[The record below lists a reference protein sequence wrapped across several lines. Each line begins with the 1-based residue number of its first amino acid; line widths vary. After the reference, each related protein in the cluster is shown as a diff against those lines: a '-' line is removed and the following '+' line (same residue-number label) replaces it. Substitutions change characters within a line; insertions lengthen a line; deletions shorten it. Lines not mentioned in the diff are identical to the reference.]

1 MVMRFFSGPLV
12 RVAQVCALLWML
24 LPTFDAFAQPLAA
37 RVGSAPA
44 VQEIEL
50 AHRFDLART
59 EALQALVDRFNASS
73 KDYQIVLTRRDWQ
86 QGAVPHLLVL
96 EGEDEDRF
104 LTGKPRY
111 RPLHELMRAA
121 GVPLKSVRP
130 PLAMTRRPL
139 DGQGRLLALPVGLT
153 TPVLFV
159 NREAFRRAGLDPA
172 APLNTWRD
180 LQNALGQLFDSG
192 HACPYTVS
200 EPARVMVENLSAW
213 HNVPIIARHGRT
225 DAPAFNGMVQI
236 KHVAMMASW
245 YRARYLHLFGRGW
258 EAERRFASGECAV
271 IAAPSASW
279 AAFRRQTGLDVGVLR
294 LPFYDDFPGAPQNT
308 LADGASLW
316 VAAGKKP
323 AEYRAIARFIDF
335 WLKPENQLAW
345 QRDAGFLPLN
355 AAGMPASTSELAGID
370 TDNLKVALS
379 QINNKPATQESSASV
394 LVGREGVRRI
404 LDEELDYVWADVKP
418 AKEALD
424 TAVARLSALPVR

>member
-1 MVMRFFSGPLV
+1 MKFSNKPV
-12 RVAQVCALLWML
+12 RWAGRACVLMCML
-24 LPTFDAFAQPLAA
+24 LPAAPSLAQPLAA
-37 RVGSAPA
+37 RASTAQDA
-44 VQEIEL
+44 QEIEL

-59 EALQALVDRFNASS
+59 EALQALVDRFNAGS
-73 KDYQIVLTRRDWQ
+73 KDYRIVLTRRDWQ
-86 QGAVPHLLVL
+86 QEALPHLMVL
-96 EGEDEDRF
+96 EGEEEERF
-104 LTGKPRY
+104 LAGKPRY

-121 GVPLKSVRP
+121 GVPLKSGRP
-130 PLAMTRRPL
+130 PVTMTRKPV
-139 DGQGRLLALPVGLT
+139 DGQGRLQALPVGLT
-153 TPVLFV
+153 TPVLYV

-172 APLNTWRD
+172 VPINTWQD
-180 LQNALGQLFDSG
+180 LQNALGQLFDTG

-200 EPARVMVENLSAW
+200 EPGRVMVENLSAW
-213 HNVPIIARHGRT
+213 HNVPVTARRGRT

-245 YRARYLHLFGRGW
+245 YRARYLHIFGRGP

-323 AEYRAIARFIDF
+323 AEYRAMARFIDY

-355 AAGMPASTSELAGID
+355 SAGLPAGASELAGAD
-370 TDNLKVALS
+370 LDNLRVAVGQL
-379 QINNKPATQESSASV
+379 NNKPATQESSASA
-394 LVGREGVRRI
+394 LVGRDGVRRI
-404 LDEELDYVWADVKP
+404 LDEELDAVWADLKP

-424 TAVARLSALPVR
+424 TAVMRLGAPPVR

>member
-1 MVMRFFSGPLV
+1 MKFSNKPARWAG
-12 RVAQVCALLWML
+12 RACALLCML
-24 LPTFDAFAQPLAA
+24 LPAATSLAQPLAA
-37 RVGSAPA
+37 RASTAQGA
-44 VQEIEL
+44 QEIEL
-50 AHRFDLART
+50 VHRFDLART
-59 EALQALVDRFNASS
+59 EALQALVDRFNAGS
-73 KDYQIVLTRRDWQ
+73 KDYRIVLTRRDWQ
-86 QGAVPHLLVL
+86 QEALPHLMVL
-96 EGEDEDRF
+96 EGEEEERF
-104 LTGKPRY
+104 LAGKPRY

-121 GVPLKSVRP
+121 GVPLKNGRP
-130 PLAMTRRPL
+130 PVTMTRKPV
-139 DGQGRLLALPVGLT
+139 DGQGRLQALPVGLT
-153 TPVLFV
+153 TPVLYV
-159 NREAFRRAGLDPA
+159 NRDAFRRAGLDPV
-172 APLNTWRD
+172 APINTWQD
-180 LQNALGQLFDSG
+180 LQNALGQLFDTG

-200 EPARVMVENLSAW
+200 EPGRVMVENLSAW
-213 HNVPIIARHGRT
+213 HNVPVTARRGRT

-245 YRARYLHLFGRGW
+245 YRARYLHIFGRGP

-323 AEYRAIARFIDF
+323 AEYRAMARFIDY

-355 AAGMPASTSELAGID
+355 SAGLPVGASELVGVD
-370 TDNLKVALS
+370 LDSVRVAVGQL
-379 QINNKPATQESSASV
+379 NNKPATQESAASA
-394 LVGREGVRRI
+394 LVGRDGVRRI
-404 LDEELDYVWADVKP
+404 LDEELDAVWADLKP

-424 TAVARLSALPVR
+424 TAVMRLGEPPVR